1 MDQLKFFRKY
11 AFKNRKK
18 LLTALACLSFVSVSN
33 LVYPWLFKLLIDHLT
48 GDNKQSTEVNIP
60 LLTVMLTVIMLLS
73 AVFGYYTNILMQE
86 LGFRLRNDI
95 RNLFFKSLLH
105 KPLSFFKGEQVGG
118 LTSRATEDIGKLQG
132 FYSALAAPVFQNVLF
147 ITGCLLLMLQ
157 LNAPATGIV
166 TAIILSAIP
175 VIYYFSK
182 KVKFYSAQSQREH
195 ASANAVMDESL
206 TGIRDVKAF
215 VLETLRLKKY
225 SERSETAFEK
235 EMHSARYQAK
245 STQSVFIIVS
255 LLLLLI
261 FYLGVSGFSSWSPG
275 SAAAFYFYAYSLTM
289 AFLTLGRAYSQYS
302 SIAGATQRIGELIG
316 DEENKPVAKQL
327 KHTGEIEGKIEF
339 RNVSFSYSEEKQ
351 VLRNISLTVNKGE
364 WLLITGPSGSG
375 KSTIAN
381 LLLGFYEPEAGNVL
395 LDDRELNEIDHDIL
409 RSNIGYVGQE
419 AVLFEGTIKENI
431 LISGKQPGNA
441 ELERILK
448 TCMADGFINELPL
461 GPDTNIAERGVTLSA
476 GQRSRIAIAR
486 ALVIDPAILILDE
499 ANSMLDEELE
509 TGLWKNLYEYRK
521 DKTTVI
527 FSHHTEAI
535 PKIYKHFKIPADR

>member
-1 MDQLKFFRKY
+1 LDQFRFLQKFVLKK
-11 AFKNRKK
+11 RKK
-18 LLTALACLSFVSVSN
+18 LAIALAFLSFVSVSN
-33 LVYPWLFKLLIDHLT
+33 LVYPWLFKILIDHLT
-48 GDNKQSTEVNIP
+48 GDNRETAELNIP
-60 LLTVMLTVIMLLS
+60 ILTGLLAVVMLFSTI
-73 AVFGYYTNILMQE
+73 FGYYTNILMQE
-86 LGFRLRNDI
+86 LGFMMRNDI
-95 RNLFFKSLLH
+95 RKVFFRSLLN
-105 KPLSFFKGEQVGG
+105 KPLSFFRGEQVGG

-132 FYSALAAPVFQNVLF
+132 LYTGLVAPVFQNVLF
-147 ITGCLLLMLQ
+147 IAGCLFLMLQ
-157 LNAPATGIV
+157 LNPPATAIV
-166 TAIILSAIP
+166 TVIILSAIP

-182 KVKFYSAQSQREH
+182 KVKMYSAQSQREH

-225 SERSETAFEK
+225 GERSEAAFEK

-245 STQSVFIIVS
+245 STQSVFIIIS
-255 LLLLLI
+255 LLLLFI
-261 FYLGVSGFSSWSPG
+261 FYFGVSGSNAWSPG

-289 AFLTLGRAYSQYS
+289 SFLTLGRAYSQYN

-316 DEENKPVAKQL
+316 DEKSKPEANQL

-339 RNVSFSYSEEKQ
+339 RNVSFSYSEEKP
-351 VLRNISLTVNKGE
+351 VLKNISFAVNKGE

-395 LDDRELNEIDHDIL
+395 LDDRKLNEIDKEIL
-409 RSNIGYVGQE
+409 RSNTGYVGQE
-419 AVLFEGTIKENI
+419 AVLFEGTIQENI

-441 ELERILK
+441 ELDRILK
-448 TCMADGFINELPL
+448 TCMADGFINELPEGL
-461 GPDTNIAERGVTLSA
+461 DTNIAERGVTLSA

-521 DKTTVI
+521 NKTTVI

-535 PKIYKHFKIPADR
+535 PKVYKHFKLPADR